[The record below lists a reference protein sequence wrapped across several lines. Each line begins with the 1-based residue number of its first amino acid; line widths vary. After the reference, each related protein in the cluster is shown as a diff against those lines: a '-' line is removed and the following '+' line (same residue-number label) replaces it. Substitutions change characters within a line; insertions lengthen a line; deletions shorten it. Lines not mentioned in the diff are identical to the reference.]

1 MSVVSTFGASCRAL
15 NEWGVPLANVRD
27 GANKNRVFIKRAEG
41 TKEEEFP
48 LTSTTQVA
56 PGDTIRIGERFF

>member
-1 MSVVSTFGASCRAL
+1 
-15 NEWGVPLANVRD
+15 
-27 GANKNRVFIKRAEG
+27 VFIKRADG
-41 TKEEEFP
+41 VNEEEFP